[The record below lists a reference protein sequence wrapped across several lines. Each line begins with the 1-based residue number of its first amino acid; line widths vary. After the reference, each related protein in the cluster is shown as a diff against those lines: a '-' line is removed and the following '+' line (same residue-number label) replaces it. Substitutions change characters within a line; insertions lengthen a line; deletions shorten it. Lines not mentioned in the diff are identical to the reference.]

1 MRLPIITAL
10 TIALPLGAANATLQ
24 IAADFG
30 GSTLFCVDN
39 DLSCDQNAAIGTI
52 QLGDVVVGGV
62 EVNGSIQTSSGTL
75 LNPGVPTLNTS
86 SLSVINNSGAAVAYD
101 VTVSDTN
108 FVGPVSQFFTAGAG
122 TWRWSFRRWRTSRR

>member
-1 MRLPIITAL
+1 VRLPIITAL

-52 QLGDVVVGGV
+52 QLGDVV
-62 EVNGSIQTSSGTL
+62 SRAL
-75 LNPGVPTLNTS
+75 
-86 SLSVINNSGAAVAYD
+86 
-101 VTVSDTN
+101 
-108 FVGPVSQFFTAGAG
+108 
-122 TWRWSFRRWRTSRR
+122 RRAKA